1 MNTNCYAKSV
11 YDKFITMS
19 IVMQLS
25 DHVISEVITL
35 MMGWKQYHNNMSIL
49 NRSFHVM
56 HMHNISFILQYGP
69 RNNLPVSILYL
80 KYTHIFV

>member
-1 MNTNCYAKSV
+1 MQNL
-11 YDKFITMS
+11 FMITMS
-19 IVMQLS
+19 IVTRLS

-35 MMGWKQYHNNMSIL
+35 MTGWKQYHYCFMYMNVL
-49 NRSFHVM
+49 NRSIHGM